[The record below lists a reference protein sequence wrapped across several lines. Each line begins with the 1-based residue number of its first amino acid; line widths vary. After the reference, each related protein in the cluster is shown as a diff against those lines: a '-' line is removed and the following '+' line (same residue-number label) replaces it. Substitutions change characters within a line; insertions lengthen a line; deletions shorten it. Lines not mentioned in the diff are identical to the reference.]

1 FIGNR
6 LMPAYATG
14 VVGTRGVRLAEEQIY
29 RISGGRTGAGK
40 KTGKLINASISHES
54 RSASLKEIKR
64 KLNIPK
70 SQHPINQRMVPL
82 KHSNGNWIL
91 DSNKRPIMTRELT
104 YEINGKKIVIQD
116 HSVGHDFGG
125 IGNQPSHHNV
135 RPIENT
141 RTGKVEGMEDHYYFK
156 KRNKK

>member
-1 FIGNR
+1 
-6 LMPAYATG
+6 
-14 VVGTRGVRLAEEQIY
+14 
-29 RISGGRTGAGK
+29 
-40 KTGKLINASISHES
+40 
-54 RSASLKEIKR
+54 
-64 KLNIPK
+64 
-70 SQHPINQRMVPL
+70 MVPL